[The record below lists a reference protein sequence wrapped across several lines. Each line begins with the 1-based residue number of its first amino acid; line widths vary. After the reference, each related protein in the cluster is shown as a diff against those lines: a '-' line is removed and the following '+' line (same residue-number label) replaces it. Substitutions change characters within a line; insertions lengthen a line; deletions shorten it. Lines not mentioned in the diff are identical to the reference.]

1 MNALSM
7 EIGGSTRPRA
17 LPIAG
22 RVPPADNLQLDS
34 SVVGLA
40 STKAH
45 ALIIGESALM
55 IRVLNVLWPTLRKPV
70 VHCEGRRLIL
80 PVDREGTLVIRDAH
94 QLVAQDQQRL
104 LEWWDPCAPHT
115 RIIACAS
122 PQLFALVDAG
132 AFNRCLF
139 DRFREVQL
147 MLT

>member
-1 MNALSM
+1 MSTMSM
-7 EIGGSTRPRA
+7 EIGGSTRQKA
-17 LPIAG
+17 IPIAG
-22 RVPPADNLQLDS
+22 KVPPANGLQLDS
-34 SVVGLA
+34 SVMGLA

-45 ALIIGESALM
+45 ALIVGESALI

-80 PVDREGTLVIRDAH
+80 PVDPEGTLVIRDAH
-94 QLVAQDQQRL
+94 QLVEQDQQRL

-122 PQLFALVDAG
+122 PQLFALVESG

>member
-7 EIGGSTRPRA
+7 EVGGTARQRA
-17 LPIAG
+17 VAIAG
-22 RVPPADNLQLDS
+22 KVPPADALQLDS
-34 SVVGLA
+34 SVVGLT

-45 ALIIGESALM
+45 ALIVGESALI

-80 PVDREGTLVIRDAH
+80 PVEREGTLVIRDAH
-94 QLVAQDQQRL
+94 QLVATDQQRL
-104 LEWWDPCAPHT
+104 LEWWDPCALHT

-122 PQLFALVDAG
+122 PQLFALVESG

>member
-7 EIGGSTRPRA
+7 EIGGSTRQRA
-17 LPIAG
+17 VPIGGKA
-22 RVPPADNLQLDS
+22 PPADSLQLDS

-40 STKAH
+40 ATKAH
-45 ALIIGESALM
+45 ALIVGESAL
-55 IRVLNVLWPTLRKPV
+55 IVRVLNVLWPTLRKPV

-80 PVDREGTLVIRDAH
+80 PVDPEGTLVVRDAH
-94 QLVAQDQQRL
+94 QLAPHDQQRL

-115 RIIACAS
+115 RVIACTS
-122 PQLFALVDAG
+122 PQLFGLVETG